1 MDWIG
6 HHNDICHWALGEDRG
21 GPTRVEAKNF
31 TKTKAK
37 TYNAPPH
44 YEVHCEY
51 QNGIRT
57 SMGPHNRMG
66 MKVIGTQGWVYV
78 TRGKIECSK
87 PALLEPG
94 FCPGPFKGYLSQ
106 NHTRNFLDCVKSRKE
121 AICPAET
128 AHRSIT
134 PGHLGYVS
142 NTLGRA
148 LKWNAQKEEII
159 GDNEAQKLLTQM
171 HHRKPWILG

>member
-1 MDWIG
+1 
-6 HHNDICHWALGEDRG
+6 
-21 GPTRVEAKNF
+21 
-31 TKTKAK
+31 
-37 TYNAPPH
+37 
-44 YEVHCEY
+44 
-51 QNGIRT
+51 
-57 SMGPHNRMG
+57 
-66 MKVIGTQGWVYV
+66 
-78 TRGKIECSK
+78 
-87 PALLEPG
+87 
-94 FCPGPFKGYLSQ
+94 
-106 NHTRNFLDCVKSRKE
+106 LDCVKSRKE